1 MSMLSM
7 YPACFYKKE
16 NGYSVIF
23 PDLDYLSTCG
33 ENLEE
38 AMSMAIDCLAGRLLW
53 LKEDKEPVPAPSALK
68 AVDPAAVAKE
78 LEFEPG
84 ECFVNIVTVD
94 AEEYAKKHFDKA
106 VKKTLTIPAWLNTA
120 AMEQGINFSKVLQ
133 DALKKQLNLG

>member
-1 MSMLSM
+1 MLSM
-7 YPACFYKKE
+7 YPACFYKEE

-68 AVDPAAVAKE
+68 AVDPIAVAKE

-120 AMEQGINFSKVLQ
+120 AVEQGINFSKVLQ

>member
-1 MSMLSM
+1 MLSM
-7 YPACFYKKE
+7 YPACFYKEE

-33 ENLEE
+33 ENLED

-68 AVDPAAVAKE
+68 AVDPVAVAKE
-78 LEFEPG
+78 LEFEPD

-133 DALKKQLNLG
+133 EALKKQLNLG

>member
-1 MSMLSM
+1 MLSM
-7 YPACFYKKE
+7 YPACFYKEE

-23 PDLDYLSTCG
+23 PDLDFLSTCG
-33 ENLEE
+33 ENLED

-68 AVDPAAVAKE
+68 AVDPVAVAKE
-78 LEFEPG
+78 LEFESD

-94 AEEYAKKHFDKA
+94 AEEYAKRHFDKA

>member
-1 MSMLSM
+1 MLSM
-7 YPACFYKKE
+7 YPACFYKE
-16 NGYSVIF
+16 GNGYSVIF

-53 LKEDKEPVPAPSALK
+53 LKEDKEPVPVPSALK
-68 AVDPAAVAKE
+68 AVDPVTVAKE

-84 ECFVNIVTVD
+84 EYFVNIVTVD

>member
-1 MSMLSM
+1 MLSM
-7 YPACFYKKE
+7 YPACFYKEE

-23 PDLDYLSTCG
+23 PDLDFLSTCG
-33 ENLEE
+33 ENLEH

-68 AVDPAAVAKE
+68 AVDPLAVAKE

-84 ECFVNIVTVD
+84 ECYVNIVTVD

-106 VKKTLTIPAWLNTA
+106 VKK
-120 AMEQGINFSKVLQ
+120 
-133 DALKKQLNLG
+133 QLNLG

>member
-1 MSMLSM
+1 MQVFADS
-7 YPACFYKKE
+7 PTCFYKEE

-33 ENLEE
+33 ENLED

-53 LKEDKEPVPAPSALK
+53 LKEDKEPVPAPSTLK
-68 AVDPAAVAKE
+68 AVDPVAVAKE
-78 LEFEPG
+78 LEFEPD

-120 AMEQGINFSKVLQ
+120 AMEQGFNFSRVLQ

>member
-1 MSMLSM
+1 MLSM
-7 YPACFYKKE
+7 YPACFYKEE

-33 ENLEE
+33 ENLED

-53 LKEDKEPVPAPSALK
+53 LKEDKEPVPAPSTLK
-68 AVDPAAVAKE
+68 SVDPVAVAKE
-78 LEFEPG
+78 LEFEPD

>member
-1 MSMLSM
+1 MLSM
-7 YPACFYKKE
+7 YPACFYKEE

-23 PDLDYLSTCG
+23 PDLDFLSTCG
-33 ENLEE
+33 ENLED

-68 AVDPAAVAKE
+68 AVDPVAVAKE
-78 LEFEPG
+78 LEFEPD

-94 AEEYAKKHFDKA
+94 AEEYAKRHFDKA